1 MVLGGPDVQSRGV
14 IYLKDADYVVKECGN
29 IIEETINELV
39 AKNAYDNM
47 TARTEAREKISKY
60 VNRMAGKRPMIL
72 PIIVEI
78 NR

>member
-1 MVLGGPDVQSRGV
+1 
-14 IYLKDADYVVKECGN
+14 
-29 IIEETINELV
+29 
-39 AKNAYDNM
+39 
-47 TARTEAREKISKY
+47 EAREKISKY